1 MAMLMKRRTKRG
13 PGAAL
18 SSGRSAL
25 GTAVGA
31 LLLVGLGCS
40 SAPPA
45 SPGPIAISGHY
56 RSTAAERQRVSL
68 TVYNSNFALVREQR
82 RVRLGTGRVALDY
95 EDVSASV
102 QPATVHLRATGAPAD
117 LVVLEQNYRYDLLTP
132 EKLLEKYVGRRVSLV
147 RYDAVAGKD
156 ERREAEVLASSNGP
170 VLRVGGEIMT
180 QLPDRISFAELPS
193 GLTAKPTLVWLL
205 DSARDEQTLELTY
218 LTENVSWHAD
228 YVLGL
233 SPDEQHAD
241 LSGWVTL
248 DNRSGASF
256 TGAELQLVAGDVQ
269 RSAAQQPQEEGFGR
283 LSGRRAGAAREFTE
297 APLFEYHLYD
307 LERPTDLL
315 DREQKQ
321 LRLLDAP
328 GITLGRKLVLRSTNS
343 YPAWLSRPLPAAA
356 TEQRKPSVVLELDNS
371 EAKGLG
377 LPLPQGVVRVYQL
390 DAAGAQQFVGENRI
404 QHTPRDEK
412 FELTIGEA
420 FDVVAERQQVRTAA
434 VGKCQLESEWRTEL
448 RNQKDQAV
456 VVEVVESMDF
466 LGFEL
471 AASSHPAEQRDGRTL
486 VFRVPVPARGKAELS
501 YRVVVTRCG

>member
-1 MAMLMKRRTKRG
+1 MAMLTKGSR
-13 PGAAL
+13 AAL
-18 SSGRSAL
+18 SSRRPSWGWA
-25 GTAVGA
+25 AAAA
-31 LLLVGLGCS
+31 LLLGCS
-40 SAPPA
+40 SSAPPTSA
-45 SPGPIAISGHY
+45 GEIAISGHY
-56 RSTAAERQRVSL
+56 RSTAAERQHLAL
-68 TVYNSNFALVREQR
+68 TIYNSNFALVREQR
-82 RVRLGTGRVALDY
+82 RLRLGTGRVALDY

-102 QPATVHLRATGAPAD
+102 TPATLVLRAMGAPAD

-156 ERREAEVLASSNGP
+156 ERREAEVLASGNGP
-170 VLRVGGEIMT
+170 VLRVGGEILT
-180 QLPDRISFAELPS
+180 QLPDRISFAELPP
-193 GLTAKPTLVWLL
+193 GLVAKPTLVWLL
-205 DSARDEQTLELTY
+205 DSARDEQTVELTY
-218 LTENVSWHAD
+218 LTENMSWHAD

-256 TGAELQLVAGDVQ
+256 IGAELQLVAGEVQ
-269 RSAAQQPQEEGFGR
+269 RAAAEPPARHGR
-283 LSGRRAGAAREFTE
+283 LSGHRAGAAPEFTQ

-321 LRLLDAP
+321 LLLIEAP
-328 GITLGRKLVLRSTNS
+328 GITLEKKLVLRSTNS
-343 YPAWLSRPLPAAA
+343 YQAWLSQPRPAAA
-356 TEQRKPSVVLELDNS
+356 TEQRKPRVVLELDNS
-371 EAKGLG
+371 EGNGLG
-377 LPLPQGVVRVYQL
+377 MPLPQGVVRVYQR

-412 FELTIGEA
+412 LELEIGGA
-420 FDVVAERQQVRTAA
+420 FDVVAERRQLSRTAL
-434 VGKCQLESEWRTEL
+434 GKCQLESEWRTEL

-466 LGFEL
+466 PSFEL
-471 AASSHPAEQRDGRTL
+471 AASSHPAEQRDSHTL
-486 VFRVPVPARGKAELS
+486 VFRVPVPARGNAALS